1 MTRCALPG
9 LVTVDHRVQ
18 VPLDHADPGAGS
30 TTVFAREVVAPR
42 REHDDLPWLLFL
54 QGGPGMASPRP
65 VDTTGWIGRLLQD
78 FRVLLMDQ
86 RGTGLST
93 PLSRQTLA
101 GLTPAEQARRLALHR
116 ADSIVRDAEL
126 LRRELAGDRP
136 WTILGQSFGGFCAL
150 TYLSSAPH
158 GLAGAM
164 VTGGLAPL
172 TGGPDPVYRA
182 TYRRALAKGRAHF
195 ARFPADRVAFT
206 AVADRL
212 RERDVRLPGGDRL
225 TVERLQTLG
234 VRLGMR
240 SGSAELHHLLEGAFV
255 DGPAGPELSDVF
267 LAEVERRTSF
277 LAHPLY
283 ALLHEPIYCQG
294 EASRWSAER
303 VRAEFPELDDPRA
316 PMPTGETVHPW
327 MFEEMSA
334 LAPLR
339 EAAGL
344 LAAKDDWPALY
355 DLDRLA
361 DNEVPVVAT
370 VYDEDLYVDSGLA
383 RATADRVRGL
393 RAWTTNQF
401 EHDGLSESVD
411 VVDRLL
417 AMLRGEV

>member
-1 MTRCALPG
+1 MTRCVLPG

-18 VPLDHADPGAGS
+18 VPLDHSDPGAGS

-42 REHDDLPWLLFL
+42 REHEDLPWLLFL
-54 QGGPGMASPRP
+54 QGGPGMAAPRP
-65 VDTTGWIGRLLQD
+65 TDAGGWIGRLLRD
-78 FRVLLMDQ
+78 YRVLLMDH

-93 PLSRQTLA
+93 PLTRQTLA
-101 GLTPAEQARRLALHR
+101 GLEPAEQARRLALHR
-116 ADSIVRDAEL
+116 ADAIVRDAEL
-126 LRRELAGDRP
+126 LRRGLAGDRP

-150 TYLSSAPH
+150 SYLSSAPE

-195 ARFPADRVAFT
+195 VRYPADREVFT

-212 RERDVRLPGGDRL
+212 REHEVRLPGGDRL

-234 VRLGMR
+234 IGLGRR
-240 SGSAELHHLLEGAFV
+240 SGSAELHHLLERAFV
-255 DGPAGPELSDVF
+255 DGPAGPELSDAF
-267 LAEVERRTSF
+267 LAEVEQRTSF

-294 EASRWSAER
+294 EAARWSAER

-339 EAAGL
+339 GAAEL
-344 LAAKDDWPALY
+344 LAAEDGWPALY
-355 DLDRLA
+355 DPERLA
-361 DNEVPVVAT
+361 DNEVPVVAA
-370 VYDEDLYVDSGLA
+370 VYDEDLYVESGFS
-383 RATADRVRGL
+383 RATAEQVRGL
-393 RAWTTNQF
+393 RAWTTNQY

-417 AMLRGEV
+417 AMLHGEA